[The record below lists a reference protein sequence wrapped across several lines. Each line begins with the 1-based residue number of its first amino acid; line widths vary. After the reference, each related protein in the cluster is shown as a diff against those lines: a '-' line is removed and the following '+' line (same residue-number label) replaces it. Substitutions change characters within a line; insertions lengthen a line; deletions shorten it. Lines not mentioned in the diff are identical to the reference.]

1 MEILQEHHSE
11 QHDSEVG
18 TKVVIPFFGKYE
30 PAMIQRFGN
39 SSPKYNDMFQKE
51 IGIEQIN
58 FLESGGEFYDY
69 YKIVDEQLFFLA
81 KVKYGF

>member
-1 MEILQEHHSE
+1 
-11 QHDSEVG
+11 
-18 TKVVIPFFGKYE
+18 
-30 PAMIQRFGN
+30 MIQRFGN